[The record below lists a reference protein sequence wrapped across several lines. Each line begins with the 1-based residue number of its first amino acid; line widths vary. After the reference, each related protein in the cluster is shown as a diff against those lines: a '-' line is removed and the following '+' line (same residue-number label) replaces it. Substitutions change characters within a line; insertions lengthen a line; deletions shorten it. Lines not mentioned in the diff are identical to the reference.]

1 MSIETQVRSLPG
13 EAVASEGHAA
23 RRLPHPGL
31 FDLAVALAVL
41 ADLYAIFAI
50 SPAERVQGDVFRI
63 VYAHVPMGWLA
74 YVAFTLVFGASV
86 AYLWKRRPGADYLAR
101 AAAEV
106 GVLFTTLLL
115 VTGVLYGRPVWGVW
129 WTWDARL
136 TTTLVLWFVY
146 VGYLMVRSA
155 IADPERSARIGAVLG
170 IVAFANVPLVQLS
183 VTWWRTLHPTPSVT
197 QPGAMGGTLLPI
209 LLFSMAMFSIVF
221 ARLVVL
227 RLQLVRGQAE
237 ARQLAQL
244 VAERTEV

>member
-1 MSIETQVRSLPG
+1 VSTETRAHPVPRTVAAQASPAGRVR
-13 EAVASEGHAA
+13 
-23 RRLPHPGL
+23 PGL
-31 FDLAVALAVL
+31 FDLAVALALLV
-41 ADLYAIFAI
+41 DLYAIFVV

-63 VYAHVPMGWLA
+63 VYIHVPMGWLA
-74 YVAFTLVFGASV
+74 YVAFAIVFGSSI
-86 AYLWKRRPGADYLAR
+86 AYLWRRRPGADHLAR

-115 VTGVLYGRPVWGVW
+115 VTGVLYGRPVSGVW

-155 IADPERSARIGAVLG
+155 IADPERSARIGAALG
-170 IVAFANVPLVQLS
+170 VVAFANVPLVQLS
-183 VTWWRTLHPTPSVT
+183 VNWWRTLHPTPSVT

-209 LLFSMAMFSIVF
+209 LLFSTAMVAVVF

-227 RLQLVRGQAE
+227 RLQLVRAQAE

-244 VAERTEV
+244 VAERTEA

>member
-1 MSIETQVRSLPG
+1 MSTETSVGAIPG
-13 EAVASEGHAA
+13 QAA
-23 RRLPHPGL
+23 RPAERLGAGRARPGL
-31 FDLAVALAVL
+31 FDLVVALAVL

-63 VYAHVPMGWLA
+63 VYVHVPMGWLC
-74 YVAFTLVFGASV
+74 YVAFATVFGASI
-86 AYLWKRRPGADYLAR
+86 AYLWKRRPGADHLAR

-155 IADPERSARIGAVLG
+155 IAEPERSARIGAVLG
-170 IVAFANVPLVQLS
+170 IVGFANVPLVQLS
-183 VTWWRTLHPTPSVT
+183 VSWW
-197 QPGAMGGTLLPI
+197 
-209 LLFSMAMFSIVF
+209 
-221 ARLVVL
+221 
-227 RLQLVRGQAE
+227 
-237 ARQLAQL
+237 
-244 VAERTEV
+244 

>member
-1 MSIETQVRSLPG
+1 MSTETRVRPTPGDATPSEASL
-13 EAVASEGHAA
+13 A
-23 RRLPHPGL
+23 RRGPYPGL

-41 ADLYAIFAI
+41 ADLYAIFVI
-50 SPAERVQGDVFRI
+50 SPAERIQGDVFRI
-63 VYAHVPMGWLA
+63 VYIHVPMGWLA
-74 YVAFTLVFGASV
+74 YVAFTLVFGASI
-86 AYLWKRRPGADYLAR
+86 AYLWKRRPGADHLAR

-170 IVAFANVPLVQLS
+170 VVAFANVPLVQLS

-197 QPGAMGGTLLPI
+197 QPGAMGGTLMPI
-209 LLFSMAMFSIVF
+209 LLFSTAMFAVVF

-227 RLQLVRGQAE
+227 RLQLVRAQAE
-237 ARQLAQL
+237 ARRLAQL
-244 VAERTEV
+244 VVERSEA

>member
-1 MSIETQVRSLPG
+1 MSAETRVRPLPG
-13 EAVASEGHAA
+13 DAAPSEASPA
-23 RRLPHPGL
+23 RRAPYPGL
-31 FDLAVALAVL
+31 FDVAVALAVL
-41 ADLYAIFAI
+41 ADLYAIFVI

-63 VYAHVPMGWLA
+63 VYVHVPMGWLSYAA
-74 YVAFTLVFGASV
+74 YTLVFGASI
-86 AYLWKRRPGADYLAR
+86 AYLWKRRPGADHLAR

-155 IADPERSARIGAVLG
+155 IGDPERSARIGAVLG

-183 VTWWRTLHPTPSVT
+183 VTWWRTLHPTPSVA
-197 QPGAMGGTLLPI
+197 QPGAMGGTLMPI
-209 LLFSMAMFSIVF
+209 LLFSSVMFAVVF

-227 RLQLVRGQAE
+227 RLRLVRAQAE

-244 VAERTEV
+244 VAERMEI